1 MRLVRYDWAYRIT
14 ALLGCPHCNLHA
26 VNGLY
31 KRHSE
36 DQSCCQ
42 VRAVAALPAVKDNTD
57 SGYFQTAKLIGDKR
71 ATVAEKFFGRPF
83 KRVMVTDAGVMS
95 Q

>member
-1 MRLVRYDWAYRIT
+1 MIAVVCENRSFLPVKA
-14 ALLGCPHCNLHA
+14 AFCPPFSMVMSHMP
-26 VNGLY
+26 
-31 KRHSE
+31 
-36 DQSCCQ
+36 Q

-83 KRVMVTDAGVMS
+83 KRVMITDSGVVAP
-95 Q
+95 